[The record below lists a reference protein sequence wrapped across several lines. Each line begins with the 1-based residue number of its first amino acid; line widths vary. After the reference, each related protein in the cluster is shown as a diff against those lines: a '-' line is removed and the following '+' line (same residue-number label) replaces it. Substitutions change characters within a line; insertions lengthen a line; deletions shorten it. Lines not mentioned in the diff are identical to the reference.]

1 MRYEY
6 ARDYN
11 NKPTEQSSRTIL
23 QGYWRS
29 INLVGYACN
38 VGKALVEWWV
48 SLNNPKTGAVS
59 LCEVGPKVGAKNI
72 KEKTGYMRIKK
83 FQRSMERKR
92 TIAPAEWQ
100 EYIEI

>member
-1 MRYEY
+1 MLDFEKMFVR
-6 ARDYN
+6 
-11 NKPTEQSSRTIL
+11 IV
-23 QGYWRS
+23 S
-29 INLVGYACN
+29 IAHY
-38 VGKALVEWWV
+38 
-48 SLNNPKTGAVS
+48 PKTGAVS